1 MALTQNKF
9 LPTMSKEIKDIYDR
23 LPSEDDIITQQRERQ
38 QYYSLNQVKEALKT
52 NRGREEAV
60 YRTMADSL
68 TRDKDA
74 MQDLVRLDPRAWK
87 YVHPDL
93 RMDLEMRQT
102 CMTSHN
108 RHMQTLNGMPMYT
121 SQLPEDVLSDPRVI
135 VPVYRE
141 AYQGQIKLQAQQ
153 VQAEINGQTL
163 NTMNQEGQKL
173 EDRMMTMEL
182 VIRAKS
188 NPEIQQALNQVEQ
201 EVIRNNKD
209 DVAIVATKDPSIMDA
224 VEARA
229 PEAKKEIETKRQE
242 YENAF
247 LRADAMTKARS
258 NDALEDAAHTEYNVG
273 VTATSQTD
281 ATEGI
286 ARADNYTQDAIEEV
300 IQDQEDVPRDAQ
312 GNIINSLEEEY
323 LQLEETD
330 IDRDNNGN
338 PDALEYSG
346 DPAFMSF
353 DDGHYDDGPTYN
365 IPGMPNF

>member
-1 MALTQNKF
+1 MALAQNKF

-38 QYYSLNQVKEALKT
+38 QYYSLDEVKKALEK

-74 MQDLVRLDPRAWK
+74 MQELVRLDPRAWK

-121 SQLPEDVLSDPRVI
+121 SQLPEDVLNDPRVV

-141 AYQGQIKLQAQQ
+141 AYQGQIRLQAQQ
-153 VQAEINGQTL
+153 IQAEMNGQPM

-188 NPEIQQALNQVEQ
+188 NPSMQQELNQVES

-209 DVAIVATKDPSIMDA
+209 DVAKVATKDPSIMDA

-242 YENAF
+242 FENAF
-247 LRADAMTKARS
+247 LRSDAMTKARS
-258 NDALEDAAHTEYNVG
+258 NDALEQAAHTEYNVG
-273 VTATSQTD
+273 VTATSQSD

-286 ARADNYTQDAIEEV
+286 ARADNFTQDGIEEV
-300 IQDQEDVPRDAQ
+300 QQGYDDWDPTSKSNEERYIEFKEARGDYADYDGDGIRNDQDLEDYVPY
-312 GNIINSLEEEY
+312 SPFSSPELLE
-323 LQLEETD
+323 
-330 IDRDNNGN
+330 
-338 PDALEYSG
+338 AK
-346 DPAFMSF
+346 DPADIF
-353 DDGHYDDGPTYN
+353 DNPWE
-365 IPGMPNF
+365 